1 MYNVHGSFYC
11 DDADLMFEL
20 EKILK
25 IQNIASVEGY
35 FKGTMYHTPGRIMT
49 LDPADAYPDEY
60 EDDRFLEELTCYTH
74 YGEAIDFN
82 LNDGDA
88 LKLAQ
93 EVLEEV
99 IYGTEVTSLREREEP
114 YEW

>member
-1 MYNVHGSFYC
+1 MYNAHGNFSC
-11 DDADLMFEL
+11 DDPELMAKLSEVL
-20 EKILK
+20 DTAGIVE
-25 IQNIASVEGY
+25 VEGY

-60 EDDRFLEELTCYTH
+60 EDERFLEELTVYCTNGDTH
-74 YGEAIDFN
+74 GFN

-88 LKLAQ
+88 LEYAQ
-93 EVLEEV
+93 EILDPV
-99 IYGTEVTSLREREEP
+99 IYGTEVSALREREEP